1 MTERVTWKLTPFM
14 AEVCPMRVN
23 ATPRIDVNCGSPTGV
38 QSSNTSRTAFGMPAS
53 ERSQRTVCAW
63 AAEPRIAITPSNG
76 NARTRG
82 RDERDTGCRRAS
94 ARQNRKRKSE
104 RARRIELPILRGLLR
119 GLHFALHQLYELCDH

>member
-1 MTERVTWKLTPFM
+1 
-14 AEVCPMRVN
+14 
-23 ATPRIDVNCGSPTGV
+23 
-38 QSSNTSRTAFGMPAS
+38 MPAS
-53 ERSQRTVCAW
+53 ESSQRTVCAW

-104 RARRIELPILRGLLR
+104 RARRIALPILRGFFR
-119 GLHFALHQLYELCDH
+119 GLLFALHQLKELGGRILGAELIEFLRGQRERRIDRFLRLFSLLIRAAYL